1 MKEVHYME
9 FKIPPVPNMV
19 YAHSSFSKRKPGGI
33 TLLNNDIILRGKRRI
48 YMAEV
53 MNHAPFFS
61 V

>member
-1 MKEVHYME
+1 ME
-9 FKIPPVPNMV
+9 FKIPPVSNMV